1 MNYKKEY
8 KKIIEKLRLLGRQQI
23 ENRLKLMQEG
33 SYIPQDL
40 LTITLKSYENESFD
54 MEDMIDDFITF
65 FIAGQ
70 ETTGFFKIC
79 F

>member
-1 MNYKKEY
+1 MKYKIEY
-8 KKIIEKLRLLGRQQI
+8 KKIIDDLRLLCREQI
-23 ENRLKLMQEG
+23 ENRLKLIQEG
-33 SYIPQDL
+33 NYIPQDL

-70 ETTGFFKIC
+70 ETTGLN
-79 F
+79 